1 MVKKIN
7 ILLVEDNPG
16 DARLVKEFLSSK
28 SDIFNLTHV
37 NKFSQAIECIKN
49 GEKCICKIIPYTG
62 KSQPCV
68 SQHLKV
74 MKHAGIIDER
84 KDGTKIMIKASN
96 DEIFKIIDRVKK
108 LK

>member
-1 MVKKIN
+1 MNEVDVFKALADPTRLKI
-7 ILLVEDNPG
+7 L
-16 DARLVKEFLSSK
+16 
-28 SDIFNLTHV
+28 
-37 NKFSQAIECIKN
+37 ECIKDE
-49 GEKCICKIIPYTG
+49 EKCICEIIPYTG
-62 KSQPCV
+62 KSQPNV

-96 DEIFKIIDRVKK
+96 DEIFKIVDQVKK

>member
-1 MVKKIN
+1 MDEVDVFKALADPTRLKI
-7 ILLVEDNPG
+7 L
-16 DARLVKEFLSSK
+16 
-28 SDIFNLTHV
+28 
-37 NKFSQAIECIKN
+37 ECIEK
-49 GEKCICKIIPYTG
+49 GEKCICKIIPFTG

-96 DEIFKIIDRVKK
+96 NKIFGIIDHVKR

>member
-1 MVKKIN
+1 MNEVDVFKALADPTRLKI
-7 ILLVEDNPG
+7 L
-16 DARLVKEFLSSK
+16 
-28 SDIFNLTHV
+28 
-37 NKFSQAIECIKN
+37 ECIKN
-49 GEKCICKIIPYTG
+49 GEKCICEIIPYTS
-62 KSQPCV
+62 KSQPNV

-96 DEIFKIIDRVKK
+96 DEIFKIVDRVKK

>member
-1 MVKKIN
+1 MDEVNVFKALADPTRLKI
-7 ILLVEDNPG
+7 L
-16 DARLVKEFLSSK
+16 
-28 SDIFNLTHV
+28 
-37 NKFSQAIECIKN
+37 ECIEN
-49 GEKCICKIIPYTG
+49 GERCICEIIPYTG

-74 MKHAGIIDER
+74 MKHASIINER

-96 DEIFKIIDRVKK
+96 DKIFRIIDQVKK